1 MGLGL
6 WTTWSQPNLWR
17 KRAGDWVP
25 YMANDWINHTCIM
38 KPQYKLWSPRSG
50 ELPDWWYA
58 SMCQEGDASWG
69 YWSLVFGTVPVFS
82 GATISQDGF
91 LQYSGFMSLAL
102 SSPCLSYW
110 TALAPPLLL
119 CFSESSP
126 KSSFLFSCSY
136 FIIHCRF
143 SFYHRKLELEIVKR
157 TPTIIGIGNTMCAP
171 LHLWVCLP
179 RTIAWNA
186 SPCLHCEFQIII

>member
-1 MGLGL
+1 MNSGHQAKVSFL
-6 WTTWSQPNLWR
+6 T
-17 KRAGDWVP
+17 GDT
-25 YMANDWINHTCIM
+25 H
-38 KPQYKLWSPRSG
+38 L
-50 ELPDWWYA
+50 
-58 SMCQEGDASWG
+58 MCQEGDVSWG
-69 YWSLVFGTVPVFS
+69 YRNLVFGTVLVFS

-91 LQYSGFMSLAL
+91 LQYSGFVSLAL

-136 FIIHCRF
+136 FIIHSRF

-157 TPTIIGIGNTMCAP
+157 TPTIIEIGNTMCAP

-179 RTIAWNA
+179 RNIAWNA
-186 SPCLHCEFQIII
+186 SSCWVTLPSLWISDYYLGPQSTIFLLPPFLPPYLFLASCFKT